1 MRRENSKLRTSVYR
15 KPVHTDRLLDQCSY
29 HPTCHKATS
38 VRTLTRRAHLVCDS
52 RNSLSRE
59 TKHLQPH
66 GNRVAHKPITTLRQL
81 LTNVKDK
88 VEPKDRQ
95 EAVYKI
101 KCCDCPATYVGETG
115 RNLNTRLTEHRRATK
130 NGDNKNNIAE
140 HHLQTD
146 HRIDWDSAECIS
158 FSTDYYQRLTLES
171 WFTNL
176 EQCQQLPASY
186 KRLINNKQNKLHK
199 QTNQTHD

>member
-1 MRRENSKLRTSVYR
+1 MGYST
-15 KPVHTDRLLDQCSY
+15 
-29 HPTCHKATS
+29 
-38 VRTLTRRAHLVCDS
+38 RAHWISNNAPSWCV
-52 RNSLSRE
+52 
-59 TKHLQPH
+59 
-66 GNRVAHKPITTLRQL
+66 RVAHKPITTLRQL

-88 VEPKDRQ
+88 VEPKNRQ
-95 EAVYKI
+95 GAVYKI

-176 EQCQQLPASY
+176 ERTPLNRCQQLPAPY
-186 KRLINNKQNKLHK
+186 KRLINDKQNKPDK
-199 QTNQTHD
+199 PTNQTNDDQSVSTANNNTT